1 MTSSYADALVP
12 RTTEQTGVDTGVCLG
27 YTGIISRAEIA
38 VERGTVGTV
47 NLKTSVTLEKLL
59 FKSYGMYSESDKSR
73 NSHKSLSRT
82 TNFNMLCP
90 QESKRKQI
98 ILSERA
104 LLSIPP
110 YPVFP

>member
-47 NLKTSVTLEKLL
+47 NLKNKC
-59 FKSYGMYSESDKSR
+59 
-73 NSHKSLSRT
+73 HI
-82 TNFNMLCP
+82 
-90 QESKRKQI
+90 RKI
-98 ILSERA
+98 I
-104 LLSIPP
+104 
-110 YPVFP
+110 V

>member
-1 MTSSYADALVP
+1 
-12 RTTEQTGVDTGVCLG
+12 
-27 YTGIISRAEIA
+27 
-38 VERGTVGTV
+38 
-47 NLKTSVTLEKLL
+47 
-59 FKSYGMYSESDKSR
+59 MYSESDKSR

-110 YPVFP
+110 YPVFPWACDKAVSPITLKGQSLIWFILKSIDKFFQIWRLQSVFIFSILNHSDFSLVL